1 MVVRNRRDSCDNNY
15 FHSWIYIRQMVAHDS
30 KLSRSS
36 KTIWSFCYSKSRS
49 SFVAQGSNSGSFQN
63 NYFLFQRNIQTRATR
78 DAKETEDES
87 LENLIGAS
95 VRNSALS
102 HMRPSTIQKLERNS
116 IWIAKTHKYSKI
128 IYFKID
134 YFKSGTET
142 MTLKFESHKVDR
154 QVSFIPWNKTYCIK
168 L

>member
-116 IWIAKTHKYSKI
+116 IWNT
-128 IYFKID
+128 KID
-134 YFKSGTET
+134 YFKINYFKSRTET
-142 MTLKFESHKVDR
+142 MTWKFGSHKLDR
-154 QVSFIPWNKTYCIK
+154 QVSFIHWDKTYCKI